1 MSAARKGRRAQ
12 ATRKKTAAGGWRPPG
27 WIWLLVGIGLGA
39 YGTVMLFLESG
50 APLPDIE
57 IPGVSLRSP
66 EPEPRPEPPTLPP
79 RTEPKF
85 DFYSILP
92 KQEVVIPQEEL
103 QSTDDRATDAG
114 PLPQWTVQVGSF
126 RSFQDADGVRAQLAL
141 QGIESHISAREGE
154 RSTWHRVRVGPF
166 TSRRE
171 ADRLRSKLQRL
182 NFQPMILKS
191 E

>member
-1 MSAARKGRRAQ
+1 VSGKRKGRRAQ
-12 ATRKKTAAGGWRPPG
+12 ATKKQSSGGWRPPG

-50 APLPDIE
+50 APMPDIE
-57 IPGVSLRSP
+57 LPRAILSSP
-66 EPEPRPEPPTLPP
+66 EPAAEPETPALPP

-92 KQEVVIPQEEL
+92 KQEVVIPQEDIH
-103 QSTDDRATDAG
+103 STDDRSTGTG
-114 PLPQWTVQVGSF
+114 PPPSWIVQVGSF

-141 QGIESHISAREGE
+141 RGIESHISAREGE
-154 RSTWHRVRVGPF
+154 TSTWHRVRVGPIK
-166 TSRRE
+166 SRRE